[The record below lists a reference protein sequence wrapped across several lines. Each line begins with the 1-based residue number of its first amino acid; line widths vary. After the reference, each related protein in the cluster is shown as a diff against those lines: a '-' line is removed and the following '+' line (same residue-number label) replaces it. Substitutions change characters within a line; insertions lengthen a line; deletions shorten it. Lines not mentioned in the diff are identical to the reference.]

1 MNDFKP
7 FLEVLSGPQKGKQY
21 VLPEEDT
28 LHFGRS
34 HDNDVILD
42 DKRVSRHHAQITF
55 EEGTYY
61 LIDLETSNGTFI
73 NQKKILNQK
82 LSSGDILQIGK
93 TVFRFIDPHS
103 TSKKV
108 SLFQSSSNLQQERI
122 SSELPKTQ
130 SSSTFRMLL
139 YGFGGIL
146 LLLTVFVLMQP
157 TPEQKI
163 AKAPEDRKTA
173 AEEPIDVQ
181 ELPKIETEK
190 YALNYEKANLFYQS
204 GYREYHAENYLRAL
218 DDFSSALE
226 LYPDHHKAKLYLE
239 KTQSAITQAVT
250 EHYKSAMNYF
260 DGGQYERA
268 IYHFQQVISLLKNR
282 QPPQGY
288 CQVSQERQLLHNE
301 DFEKYCDSLLK
312 IEQAQTQLSKQG
324 F

>member
-21 VLPEEDT
+21 VLPEGET

-34 HDNDVILD
+34 HDNDIILD

-82 LSSGDILQIGK
+82 LSSGDVFQVGK
-93 TVFRFIDPHS
+93 TAFRFIDPQN

-108 SLFQSSSNLQQERI
+108 SLFQSSSSLQEERI
-122 SSELPKTQ
+122 SSDLPKKQ
-130 SSSTFRMLL
+130 GSSFRLLL
-139 YGFGGIL
+139 YGFGGMFL
-146 LLLTVFVLMQP
+146 LLMVFVLMQP
-157 TPEQKI
+157 TPEQKQVN
-163 AKAPEDRKTA
+163 APEDRKTA
-173 AEEPIDVQ
+173 AEESIDMQ
-181 ELPKIETEK
+181 RLPKLETEK

-218 DDFSSALE
+218 DEFKAALE
-226 LYPDHHKAKLYLE
+226 LYPDHHKAKMYLE
-239 KTQSAITQAVT
+239 KTEKSITQAT
-250 EHYKSAMNYF
+250 TAHYKSALNYF

-268 IYHFQQVISLLKNR
+268 IYHFTQVLSLLKNR